1 MPVFDADNQ
10 PENKGNAGKG
20 RPKGSVNKATKAIK
34 EMILQALDE
43 AHPDGGVAYL
53 KKQANEQP
61 VAFMGLLAKVMPTQ
75 VEGAGENGEHLIHTI
90 VREVVRPNAQHT
102 DS

>member
-1 MPVFDADNQ
+1 MEEQ
-10 PENKGNAGKG
+10 PAEEPNRGNAGKG

-43 AHPDGGVAYL
+43 AHPEGGVEYL

-61 VAFMGLLAKVMPTQ
+61 VAFMSLIAKVMPTQ
-75 VEGAGENGEHLIHTI
+75 LTGEDGGALHITVNKPG
-90 VREVVRPNAQHT
+90 A
-102 DS
+102 

>member
-1 MPVFDADNQ
+1 MEEQ
-10 PENKGNAGKG
+10 PTEEPNRGNAGKG

-61 VAFMGLLAKVMPTQ
+61 VAFMSLIAKVMPTQ
-75 VEGAGENGEHLIHTI
+75 LTGEDGGAIQVTAI
-90 VREVVRPNAQHT
+90 RWV
-102 DS
+102 D